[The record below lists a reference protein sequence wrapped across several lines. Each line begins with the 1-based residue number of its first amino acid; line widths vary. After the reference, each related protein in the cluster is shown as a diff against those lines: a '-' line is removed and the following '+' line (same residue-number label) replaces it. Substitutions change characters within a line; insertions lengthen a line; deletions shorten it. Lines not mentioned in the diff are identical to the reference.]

1 MEHSKEWI
9 GLLAAFVAALSFGS
23 YSVPMKG
30 EAATKVDVDPLVFQ
44 SYKSF
49 MVFAMSWFVLILD
62 TKPSFTW
69 WGLVSASF
77 WVPAGTAGIYA
88 VRRAGLAV
96 SVGIWSSVI
105 VFISFLWGICIFGE
119 KVSSISGTIGAASL
133 LCIGLWGIAY
143 FSSPS
148 HEKGRSKAIRQHY
161 VEEMGPFVQED
172 IEADPLTTSD
182 TKTDYGA
189 TSANDDAA
197 VELEPLTDDGYV
209 KLDLE
214 HYPHSG
220 KPPWSEKE
228 VDLIIIHDTQYHL
241 GLAMAALNGFLAAS
255 IMVPLH
261 YAGHNARGLKFAIS
275 FGAGAM
281 IITALMWTMRL
292 ASNAIKTG
300 SIQQAYNALPSFH
313 IRVMWRAGCLAGALY
328 SIGNFSSILAISTL
342 GDFLGYSLGQA
353 SLLVSGLW
361 GIFWYREIQKRE
373 DIIGWLISCGV
384 VIVGIIGLSLE
395 HVQ

>member
-1 MEHSKEWI
+1 MVSEWI

-30 EAATKVDVDPLVFQ
+30 EAATKCDVDALVFQ

-49 MVFAMSWFVLILD
+49 MVFAMSWLVLLSD

-69 WGLVSASF
+69 WGLVSASL
-77 WVPAGTAGIYA
+77 WVPAGTCGIYA

-96 SVGIWSSVI
+96 SVGIWASVI

-119 KVSSISGTIGAASL
+119 QISSISGTIGAASL
-133 LCIGLWGIAY
+133 LCVGLWGIAY

-148 HEKGRSKAIRQHY
+148 HQKGRSKAILQHH
-161 VEEMGPFVQED
+161 VEEMGPFVQKD
-172 IEADPLTTSD
+172 IEADPLTDGSTAN
-182 TKTDYGA
+182 YGA
-189 TSANDDAA
+189 TADEAA

-209 KLDLE
+209 KLDLQ
-214 HYPHSG
+214 HFPHSG

-261 YAGHNARGLKFAIS
+261 YAGHAKGLKFAIS
-275 FGAGAM
+275 FGTGAM
-281 IITALMWTMRL
+281 IVTALMWLVRL
-292 ASNAIKTG
+292 ANNAVKMG
-300 SIQQAYNALPSFH
+300 SIRQAYNTLPSFH
-313 IRVMWRAGCLAGALY
+313 IRVMWAPGCLAGALY
-328 SIGNFSSILAISTL
+328 SVGNFSSILAISTL
-342 GDFLGYSLGQA
+342 GDFLGYSLGQGECVLDGA
-353 SLLVSGLW
+353 F
-361 GIFWYREIQKRE
+361 I
-373 DIIGWLISCGV
+373 
-384 VIVGIIGLSLE
+384 
-395 HVQ
+395 